1 MRKIKFINS
10 KSIDVLIIDDENIQH
25 VKQCIPEIASFSIL
39 KVRGVIPLIA
49 SFRFIYRVLV
59 HSFKLKRIQ
68 DAALFSLIDILQ
80 PKILITFIDASYLM
94 GKIHAE
100 FPEKLTISVQNG
112 FRTGPKYSHGS
123 YSKYPVSLFYGF
135 GEHEERVMKSIGL
148 NNREYISAGSLVY
161 GLYKKNLIEVKSN
174 KYDVCFISQ
183 LNFSI
188 DDPYMKILNALLDAI
203 LLSLIKVCKEL
214 NLLLVVAMR
223 YEPNTP
229 DYLLELNH
237 LKTLDAERFAEIIP
251 NNLANFEGYK
261 CSTQS
266 NITVTVHSTLGF
278 EMLGAGR
285 KVLFGA
291 SINNFTLAHYWDAF
305 DNFNKLPTINLLESF
320 SVNSM
325 RSKLNELIDM
335 DPNEYIQQTKDARKH
350 YMNHFD
356 TLPINELIKTRIVEF
371 ISETKVLHEKN

>member
-39 KVRGVIPLIA
+39 KVRGVLPLIA
-49 SFRFIYRVLV
+49 SFRFIYRILV

-188 DDPYMKILNALLDAI
+188 DDPYMKMLNEHLDSI
-203 LLSLIKVCKEL
+203 LLNLIKICKEL
-214 NLLLVVAMR
+214 SLSLAIQMR

-229 DYLLELNH
+229 DYLLELNRVTAIDT
-237 LKTLDAERFAEIIP
+237 KSFAKIIP
-251 NNLANFEGYK
+251 NNFADFEGYK
-261 CSTQS
+261 SSTQS
-266 NITVTVHSTLGF
+266 NIIVTVHSTLGF
-278 EMLGAGR
+278 EMLGIGK

-291 SINNFTLAHYWDAF
+291 SIDDYALARFWGALE
-305 DNFNKLPTINLLESF
+305 NFNKLPSINLLESF
-320 SVNSM
+320 SENSM
-325 RSKLNELIDM
+325 RSKLNDLIDM
-335 DPNEYIQQTKDARKH
+335 DSNDYMKQTESARKY
-350 YMNHFD
+350 YMNGLD
-356 TLPINELIKTRIVEF
+356 KKGAQELIKARMGEF
-371 ISETKVLHEKN
+371 LSSA